1 MKDFEETTLNKEEAS
16 AMISRL
22 EADDIGFEIVSAN
35 ANAEMSIPV
44 SRKEGKK
51 GSILNVSISPDG
63 PGLSLTCKGE
73 FSITL
78 RRGADSMLKDLGNAL
93 DLRLRGVIGKGGLYA
108 RGGFTAPVAGGDF
121 EQKTV
126 NWKESFPKITDYTI
140 K

>member
-1 MKDFEETTLNKEEAS
+1 MLKIRWFA
-16 AMISRL
+16 
-22 EADDIGFEIVSAN
+22 GFESA
-35 ANAEMSIPV
+35 AF
-44 SRKEGKK
+44 
-51 GSILNVSISPDG
+51 
-63 PGLSLTCKGE
+63 TCPIGREKCFSTDATVALVNRHRATERLCEQAPLAE

-78 RRGADSMLKDLGNAL
+78 RRGADGMLKDLGDAL